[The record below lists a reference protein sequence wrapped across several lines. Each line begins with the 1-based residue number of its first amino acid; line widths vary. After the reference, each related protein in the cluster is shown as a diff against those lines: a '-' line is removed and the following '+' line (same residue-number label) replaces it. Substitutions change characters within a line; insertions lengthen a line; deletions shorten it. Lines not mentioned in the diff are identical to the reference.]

1 MDYYI
6 GIDIGTGGVR
16 TGIFDREG
24 KSVIFCAEPISSAS
38 PIPDGPSRTRTSGG
52 APCAHHAG
60 ELYRKAALLRLSS
73 RGSALTQRAAR

>member
-24 KSVIFCAEPISSAS
+24 KSVIFCAEPIELS
-38 PIPDGPSRTRTSGG
+38 IP
-52 APCAHHAG
+52 
-60 ELYRKAALLRLSS
+60 LS
-73 RGSALTQRAAR
+73 LIHI

>member
-24 KSVIFCAEPISSAS
+24 KSVIFCAEPIELSLPHSGWAEH
-38 PIPDGPSRTRTSGG
+38 GPGRVVERPVRIMQESYTGKRHCSVSHQG
-52 APCAHHAG
+52 A
-60 ELYRKAALLRLSS
+60 
-73 RGSALTQRAAR
+73 QR